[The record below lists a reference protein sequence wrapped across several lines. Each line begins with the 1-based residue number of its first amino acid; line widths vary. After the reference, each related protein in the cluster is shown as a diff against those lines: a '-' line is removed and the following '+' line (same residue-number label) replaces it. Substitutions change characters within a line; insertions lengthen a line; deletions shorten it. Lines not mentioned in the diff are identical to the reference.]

1 MKRKAFITTA
11 LVCCFMVCLAAIA
24 DINGKWTGTVK
35 TPDGNEAQ
43 LTYVFKID
51 GDKLTGTGESNG
63 NEVKIDSGKVS
74 GVDIKFSV
82 ITPEGVTIPHQGKY
96 FPTGDSISMDV
107 NYQGTKMHTTLKRA
121 VDK

>member
-1 MKRKAFITTA
+1 MKKAFITTA
-11 LVCCFMVCLAAIA
+11 LVCCFMVCLAVVA

-74 GVDIKFSV
+74 GTDIKFSV
-82 ITPEGVTIPHQGKY
+82 TTPEGITIPHQGKY

-107 NYQGTKMHTTLKRA
+107 NYQGNKMHTTLKRSTE
-121 VDK
+121 K